1 MRRAYLGG
9 EVRGRRW
16 GLALLCVASVLLI
29 VIAVT
34 VLWITTASA
43 TVQHARRTDTTRHCG
58 LLKYGSDGKQPGP
71 SGITAKNVSCW
82 FARAVALLGPAP
94 GWHCVN
100 PIGIRFVCKRADAVV
115 KFYGE

>member
-1 MRRAYLGG
+1 MRR
-9 EVRGRRW
+9 RW
-16 GLALLCVASVLLI
+16 SVALLCVASASLI
-29 VIAVT
+29 VIAVA
-34 VLWITTASA
+34 VPWTTAASA
-43 TVQHARRTDTTRHCG
+43 TVQHARMTGTTQHCRSF
-58 LLKYGSDGKQPGP
+58 KYGADGKQPGP

-100 PIGIRFVCKRADAVV
+100 PIGILFVCKRGDAVV

>member
-1 MRRAYLGG
+1 MTG
-9 EVRGRRW
+9 
-16 GLALLCVASVLLI
+16 
-29 VIAVT
+29 
-34 VLWITTASA
+34 TT
-43 TVQHARRTDTTRHCG
+43 QHCRSF
-58 LLKYGSDGKQPGP
+58 KYGADGKQPGP

-100 PIGIRFVCKRADAVV
+100 PIGILFVCKRGDAVV